1 MKVGN
6 LTQAEIDAL
15 FATGGDAE
23 TEAPTSALAVPAWG
37 GGSIPAS
44 GTPAPEVPLTAANT
58 APTVFTPAPTA
69 TAHVALPA
77 FPSLDPNMAMSF
89 SPAAIGMLADVDL
102 EVTVNLGQT
111 RRSIREILALGPGSV
126 VQLDRPAG
134 EALDILVNGRL
145 VGKGEVVVIGENF
158 GVRITELATASAGKA
173 R

>member
-15 FATGGDAE
+15 FATGGATE
-23 TEAPTSALAVPAWG
+23 TEAPKAASPTSEAHTPAAPPTVAVPA
-37 GGSIPAS
+37 S
-44 GTPAPEVPLTAANT
+44 
-58 APTVFTPAPTA
+58 TVFTPAPPASTVFTPSHGA
-69 TAHVALPA
+69 TVQVASPA
-77 FPSLDPNMAMSF
+77 FPNLDLTLASAI

-111 RRSIREILALGPGSV
+111 HRSIREILALGPGSV

-134 EALDILVNGRL
+134 DALDILVNGRL

-158 GVRITELATASAGKA
+158 GVRITELLAASVGKA